1 MARAKSKWIQRA
13 IKRPGAFTKKAKAA
27 GMTTSAYARRVLKKG
42 STASTRTK
50 RQASLA
56 NTLRKMGRR

>member
-1 MARAKSKWIQRA
+1 MPRPKSKWIQKA
-13 IKRPGAFTKKAKAA
+13 IKRPGAFTKKSKAA
-27 GMTTSAYARRVLKKG
+27 GMTTSAYARKVLRKG

-56 NTLRKMGRR
+56 NTLRKMRK